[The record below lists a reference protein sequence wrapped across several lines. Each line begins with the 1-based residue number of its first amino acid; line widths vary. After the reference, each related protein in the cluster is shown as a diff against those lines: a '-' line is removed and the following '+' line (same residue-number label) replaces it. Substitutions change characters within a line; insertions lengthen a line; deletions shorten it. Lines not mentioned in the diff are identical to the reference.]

1 MCPLTANSGQCERL
15 FRLQPEIDHPDL
27 APRPGA
33 GRFLQGLVDQRAG
46 GIGVV
51 DCEEQDLLAGLAEQ
65 VEQVARGPGRLALR
79 GEQGAV
85 VPLRPGIL
93 LQRLEKARQ

>member
-1 MCPLTANSGQCERL
+1 
-15 FRLQPEIDHPDL
+15 
-27 APRPGA
+27 
-33 GRFLQGLVDQRAG
+33 
-46 GIGVV
+46 V

-93 LQRLEKARQ
+93 LERLEKARQ